1 MYVYHSIYFQNMY
14 SSKYYSP
21 INPLLALIW
30 LNILVWRPSKTK
42 IICLFYSQLLF
53 RGGNSVLA
61 KMPHFLA
68 RETTSTL
75 SVRHSFCSSYIT
87 GSSLSAY
94 HSTRWKWFITSLFFL
109 CWMISQWFNMVI
121 KSLKVKS
128 CPPPFSRHPNNQTTL
143 GRQYFF
149 LVRKEEE
156 KGKNAK

>member
-1 MYVYHSIYFQNMY
+1 MCSLSLLLLLLLSLSLSLFLSLFLSRLLYQPIYLYILRVTHNPCTIIIICSFKSKSCRDMYVYHSIYFQNIY

-87 GSSLSAY
+87 GSSLSTY
-94 HSTRWKWFITSLFFL
+94 HSTGYLWK
-109 CWMISQWFNMVI
+109 
-121 KSLKVKS
+121 
-128 CPPPFSRHPNNQTTL
+128 
-143 GRQYFF
+143 
-149 LVRKEEE
+149 
-156 KGKNAK
+156 